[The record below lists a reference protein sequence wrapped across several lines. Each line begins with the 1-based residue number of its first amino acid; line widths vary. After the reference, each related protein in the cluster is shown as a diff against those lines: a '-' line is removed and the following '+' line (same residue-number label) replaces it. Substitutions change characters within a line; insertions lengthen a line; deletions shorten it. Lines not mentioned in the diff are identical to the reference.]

1 MHARADPSPPG
12 AFLAYYRST
21 PHLSPHPIY
30 TPTIAHRS
38 GRTARYAPGSQLTPL
53 SHGVGP
59 PRDPPSLRMTQYQKC
74 VQHNCV
80 IPRETYQDLYL
91 VMRERNKHLVS
102 ERRESMDLLKRASEV
117 YMLRH
122 NVRVDRIS
130 GPRCISSFFRS
141 SLLRGTE
148 DHPLGNAAAAWGL
161 LGIKI
166 RTSGRSIH
174 QRAITYTRQPT
185 DAETASSNTFLSPTV
200 ATASTSEHVL
210 PGITTY
216 LQHTRA
222 ALHPQAFDP
231 TQYATEDGPG
241 VIPNLQS
248 GTFLIGNHVNE
259 LRSMAASHR
268 DPRARIRVS
277 LYPKLCLVVGRAV
290 CTHADYG
297 FFRLNQ
303 LRQRVVCGV

>member
-38 GRTARYAPGSQLTPL
+38 GRIARYAPGSQLTPL

-59 PRDPPSLRMTQYQKC
+59 PRDPLSLRMTQYQKC

-102 ERRESMDLLKRASEV
+102 ERRESMDPLKRASEV

-222 ALHPQAFDP
+222 ALHLQAFDP
-231 TQYATEDGPG
+231 T
-241 VIPNLQS
+241 
-248 GTFLIGNHVNE
+248 
-259 LRSMAASHR
+259 
-268 DPRARIRVS
+268 
-277 LYPKLCLVVGRAV
+277 
-290 CTHADYG
+290 
-297 FFRLNQ
+297 
-303 LRQRVVCGV
+303 